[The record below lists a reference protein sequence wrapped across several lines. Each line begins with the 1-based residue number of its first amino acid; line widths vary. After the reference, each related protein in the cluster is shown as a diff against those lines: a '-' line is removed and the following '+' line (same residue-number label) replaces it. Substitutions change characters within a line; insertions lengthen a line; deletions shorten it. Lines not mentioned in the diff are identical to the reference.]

1 MSITVRSKVWLQL
14 GKDYAFGDGRMELL
28 LLIDELG
35 SLSGAAKALGM
46 SYRHAWGSVRKIE
59 ERSGIKFIRAHAGGI
74 GAGGTRLTDE
84 GRDFLKR
91 YRRFRNEV
99 EREVERRFRAAFPQK
114 KRRITGGRGDSES
127 ERPKAL

>member
-14 GKDYAFGDGRMELL
+14 GKDCAFGDGRMKLL
-28 LLIDELG
+28 FLIDELG

-59 ERSGIKFIRAHAGGI
+59 ERSGIKFIRAHAGGL
-74 GAGGTRLTDE
+74 GAGGASLTDE

-91 YRRFRNEV
+91 YQRFRGEV
-99 EREVERRFRAAFPQK
+99 EREVERCFRVAFPQK
-114 KRRITGGRGDSES
+114 KGKIRGES
-127 ERPKAL
+127 G